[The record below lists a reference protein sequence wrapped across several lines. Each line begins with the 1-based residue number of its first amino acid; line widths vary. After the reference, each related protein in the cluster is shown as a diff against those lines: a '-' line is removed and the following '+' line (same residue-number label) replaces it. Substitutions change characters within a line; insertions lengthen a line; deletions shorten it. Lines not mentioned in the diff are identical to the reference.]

1 MQRHRQHG
9 HAGQQPAHP
18 GRGQRRS
25 QRRQRQIK
33 QQVTDAPGAQHCVK
47 IRTARPR
54 QPDAQRLRQI
64 AAAALPCLC
73 LAHHGQCRVGGSGSL
88 RLLDDRLGLL
98 VGEDADVPRSGAK
111 VWRITGAH
119 KQTAVFIGGGLP
131 APSAGLLIG
140 GGQMGVFI
148 GGGQRRR
155 DPHKGQPAGKTHHCQ
170 IEHRRGTPDTEQHGG
185 KGGRR
190 QQRRQTL
197 RQPGRPVG

>member
-1 MQRHRQHG
+1 MQRHRQHC
-9 HAGQQPAHP
+9 HAGQQPAYP
-18 GRGQRRS
+18 CRGQRHS

-33 QQVTDAPGAQHCVK
+33 QQVAAAPGAQHCVK

-54 QPDAQRLRQI
+54 QPDAQRLRQV
-64 AAAALPCLC
+64 AAAALPCLR
-73 LAHHGQCRVGGSGSL
+73 LAHHGQCRVGGSGPL
-88 RLLDDRLGLL
+88 RLPDDRIGLL

-119 KQTAVFIGGGLP
+119 KQEAVFIGGGLP

-148 GGGQRRR
+148 GGGQRRC
-155 DPHKGQPAGKTHHCQ
+155 DPHKGQPAGKAHRRQ
-170 IEHRRGTPDTEQHGG
+170 IEHRRGTPDAEQHGS
-185 KGGRR
+185 KGGSR
-190 QQRRQTL
+190 QQRCQAL